1 MIINNNKLL
10 LIITDFGSFNNFL
23 SELVHQMLNNK
34 NYEIHVICSRD
45 KVINTKSKF
54 NFNEEL
60 IKFHFVDIPRSFNIF
75 KQFYYSYRINKV
87 INKIKPIIIH
97 IHCTTAI
104 FTTLLT
110 HFVSKKNTLIGT
122 FHGLNSEA
130 SSGIKKYF
138 YKLIEFYCF
147 LKLDKIILI
156 NRLDFSSIN
165 SIFIHKAHLLRS
177 KGLGC
182 DLKLFDKNNYTL
194 DQIRQ
199 LKDKFN
205 IQHEF
210 VLAFIGRFVDFKGF
224 DIAVKSFL
232 KLSDRYNNQFKLIL
246 IGGFDS
252 VHSSGLSEN
261 EKNLIYNH
269 KDIIITGFV
278 HDVYRYLAIVD
289 LLIFPSKKEGLPIAV
304 TESLAMGV
312 PVISFDSRG
321 VNELIKNEFN
331 GILISGSNNKEFEID
346 CFVRN
351 ISSLLDDQLK
361 FNSIRVNTLLNREQL
376 SRTNFINNEIK
387 MYKNIILKTY

>member
-1 MIINNNKLL
+1 
-10 LIITDFGSFNNFL
+10 
-23 SELVHQMLNNK
+23 ML
-34 NYEIHVICSRD
+34 H
-45 KVINTKSKF
+45 
-54 NFNEEL
+54 
-60 IKFHFVDIPRSFNIF
+60 
-75 KQFYYSYRINKV
+75 
-87 INKIKPIIIH
+87 
-97 IHCTTAI
+97 
-104 FTTLLT
+104 
-110 HFVSKKNTLIGT
+110 
-122 FHGLNSEA
+122 
-130 SSGIKKYF
+130 
-138 YKLIEFYCF
+138 
-147 LKLDKIILI
+147 DKI
-156 NRLDFSSIN
+156 
-165 SIFIHKAHLLRS
+165 
-177 KGLGC
+177 
-182 DLKLFDKNNYTL
+182 
-194 DQIRQ
+194 
-199 LKDKFN
+199 
-205 IQHEF
+205 
-210 VLAFIGRFVDFKGF
+210 
-224 DIAVKSFL
+224 KSFL

-351 ISSLLDDQLK
+351 ISSLLHDQLK

-387 MYKNIILKTY
+387 MYKTII